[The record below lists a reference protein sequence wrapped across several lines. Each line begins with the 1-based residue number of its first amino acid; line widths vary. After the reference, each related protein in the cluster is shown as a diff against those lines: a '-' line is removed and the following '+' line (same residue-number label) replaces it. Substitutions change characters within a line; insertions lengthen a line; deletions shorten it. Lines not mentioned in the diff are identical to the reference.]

1 MGADAKYFSMSYD
14 SAEVII
20 SNTPKTDFLSLR
32 LIKDSGALNP
42 GKPSYVTNVLLC
54 GNCIDAENRKLYVFY
69 IDTFYG
75 ASWIIEFGID
85 DRVINIVDYDEN
97 NRFGFDPLYKIRN
110 PRIVNGRIIWTDD
123 KNPIYMI
130 DIERAKKSVYYCIGY
145 TSLATKEWKSTD
157 TYYRTQVVSNGKYF
171 YKALTNNGNIKPGS
185 DDTVWEKLCLI
196 EDAYYSR
203 AVVNYYFAALP
214 PKTPPVI
221 EYFMD
226 DMRKINS
233 LKHTLFQFAYRYI
246 YMDWRKSTFSPASI
260 VPLPQAEEEV
270 ATGLAN
276 EEISINNALK
286 VTVNLGGEEVR
297 AIEIIARSSED
308 PSKWFLV
315 ETVEKFTDEERESE
329 VSGVNTLQ
337 KAEITIV
344 VPIPTVTCV
353 GITDA
358 GAPVS
363 MTLSVPNP
371 TMWISHIDPSVDS
384 MSFLGEESGDGDA
397 QTSTI
402 DIEPG
407 AGGSVTG
414 VLESF
419 PSWITIKIGG
429 VAQIVGNIIN
439 DGDILSISPTIDNP
453 GSSRNGFI
461 IIRDDLGDLNY
472 CQIFVEQ
479 AAQIGVPTI
488 DVYMHPEADP
498 ALMSISG
505 ESGVVTAG
513 SPYIQIN
520 VTPDFTGYGY
530 LVDVG
535 TNYIIWK
542 NGANV
547 GSGIVTLRNLEA
559 NTKDLTMSSDAD
571 PGQAV
576 QVWLWIGELI
586 P

>member
-1 MGADAKYFSMSYD
+1 
-14 SAEVII
+14 
-20 SNTPKTDFLSLR
+20 
-32 LIKDSGALNP
+32 
-42 GKPSYVTNVLLC
+42 
-54 GNCIDAENRKLYVFY
+54 
-69 IDTFYG
+69 
-75 ASWIIEFGID
+75 
-85 DRVINIVDYDEN
+85 
-97 NRFGFDPLYKIRN
+97 
-110 PRIVNGRIIWTDD
+110 
-123 KNPIYMI
+123 
-130 DIERAKKSVYYCIGY
+130 
-145 TSLATKEWKSTD
+145 
-157 TYYRTQVVSNGKYF
+157 
-171 YKALTNNGNIKPGS
+171 
-185 DDTVWEKLCLI
+185 
-196 EDAYYSR
+196 
-203 AVVNYYFAALP
+203 
-214 PKTPPVI
+214 
-221 EYFMD
+221 
-226 DMRKINS
+226 
-233 LKHTLFQFAYRYI
+233 
-246 YMDWRKSTFSPASI
+246 
-260 VPLPQAEEEV
+260 
-270 ATGLAN
+270 
-276 EEISINNALK
+276 
-286 VTVNLGGEEVR
+286 
-297 AIEIIARSSED
+297 
-308 PSKWFLV
+308 
-315 ETVEKFTDEERESE
+315 
-329 VSGVNTLQ
+329 
-337 KAEITIV
+337 
-344 VPIPTVTCV
+344 
-353 GITDA
+353 
-358 GAPVS
+358 
-363 MTLSVPNP
+363 
-371 TMWISHIDPSVDS
+371 